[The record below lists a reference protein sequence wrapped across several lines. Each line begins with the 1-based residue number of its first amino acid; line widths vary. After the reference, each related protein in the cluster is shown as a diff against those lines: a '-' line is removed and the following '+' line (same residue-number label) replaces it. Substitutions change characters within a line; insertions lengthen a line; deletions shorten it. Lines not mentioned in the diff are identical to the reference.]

1 MKSILIT
8 IAAWFSL
15 IFYPIMS
22 LVTLIVLLTEEF
34 NYAVIVAIF
43 MFLSMSVTGFYARKI
58 GNTDFRTTRLSNLFA
73 ILTLI
78 FGLLFVVLVPI
89 LFATLF
95 NLNESYLMIIGLFIL
110 YCPAIISA
118 SALLF
123 AKSRLK

>member
-1 MKSILIT
+1 
-8 IAAWFSL
+8 
-15 IFYPIMS
+15 
-22 LVTLIVLLTEEF
+22 
-34 NYAVIVAIF
+34 

-95 NLNESYLMIIGLFIL
+95 NLNESSLMIIGLFIL
-110 YCPAIISA
+110 YCPAVISA
-118 SALLF
+118 AAILF